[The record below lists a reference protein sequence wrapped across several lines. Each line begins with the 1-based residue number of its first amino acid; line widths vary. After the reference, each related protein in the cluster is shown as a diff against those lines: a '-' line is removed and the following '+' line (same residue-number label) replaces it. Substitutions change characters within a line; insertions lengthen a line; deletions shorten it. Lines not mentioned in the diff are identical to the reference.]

1 MFVRS
6 RGVVLAA
13 LLTFVAASPLAAQK
27 VGFVNTSRI
36 LQEMPQRPAAEA
48 AIRVALEAL
57 QARQQVMVD
66 SLNGMLAA
74 FERDS
79 SALPQAEKVARFQT
93 MQTYDARYRDTL
105 EVLERESQEAQ
116 AAAMQPMF
124 DLIRTALDEIR
135 ASDNY
140 TMILDLSREGSQIVS
155 YDRNLDISDRVLTRI
170 RAMATTARPG
180 TAPAG
185 QRPPAQTPAAAPAT
199 QRPAAPGPVAQ
210 PSGVR
215 RP

>member
-13 LLTFVAASPLAAQK
+13 LLSLIAASPLAAQK
-27 VGFVNTSRI
+27 VGFVNTNRI

-57 QARQQVMVD
+57 AARQQVMVD

-79 SALPQAEKVARFQT
+79 SALPQAEKVTRFQA
-93 MQTYDARYRDTL
+93 MQAYDARYRDTL

-124 DLIRTALDEIR
+124 DLIRTALDDIR
-135 ASDNY
+135 AAENY

-170 RAMATTARPG
+170 RSTAAARP
-180 TAPAG
+180 TTPPAG
-185 QRPPAQTPAAAPAT
+185 QRPPAQTPAATTPAAP
-199 QRPAAPGPVAQ
+199 RPAAPGPVAQ
-210 PSGVR
+210 PTGVR

>member
-6 RGVVLAA
+6 RAALLAA
-13 LLTFVAASPLAAQK
+13 LLTIGAASPLAAQK
-27 VGFVNTSRI
+27 VGFVNTARI

-48 AIRVALEAL
+48 AIRAALDAL
-57 QARQQVMVD
+57 AARQQVMVD

-79 SALPQAEKVARFQT
+79 ATLAQAEKLTRFQT
-93 MQTYDARYRDTL
+93 MQAYDARYRDTL

-124 DLIRTALDEIR
+124 DIIRTALDDIR
-135 ASDNY
+135 AAENF

-155 YDRNLDISDRVLTRI
+155 FDRNLDISDRVLTRI
-170 RAMATTARPG
+170 RATANARPG
-180 TAPAG
+180 TAPAT

-199 QRPAAPGPVAQ
+199 QRPAQPGPVAQ
-210 PSGVR
+210 PTGVR